1 MWTIDT
7 RCPSCSKKAS
17 CADRKELIST
27 LSPLATR
34 LNTEPEFV
42 DGPGDGILVIACKDF
57 SIA

>member
-7 RCPSCSKKAS
+7 RCPSCSKKEL
-17 CADRKELIST
+17 CADRKELIGT
-27 LSPLATR
+27 LSPLTNQ
-34 LNTEPEFV
+34 LNTKAEFV